1 MTRNDTAEIKKRLN
15 EQLER
20 VLEHFWKGYV
30 KRGKIAYCA
39 PTGRKDD
46 LGSFQVYLATV
57 GKYTR
62 GSWVRSSA
70 RIGGDEI
77 NLFAYGLT
85 GNHRATTEEVFD
97 RAREFVGLDNS
108 RPETAE
114 ERREREQREAD
125 WAEQRAADAR
135 IAEEKE
141 RQRQRSASSIWAECI
156 TITGTH
162 AEAYLVDGRGIPVPP
177 GGWYDV
183 LRFHPRLHLYPDEIP
198 SASNPAFPCMVCRVD
213 DVFGDLTAIWRIY
226 LDPKKPAKA
235 PIREAKMGFGP
246 AAGGAIRLGGM
257 AEHIGS
263 AEGAETALAA
273 NALIKY
279 RYPVWSMMS
288 TSGLIGFEVPMEVEW
303 ISGFPDG
310 DKPWKKE
317 GNDIVLAE
325 PAGRAAMRRLGE
337 RLLALDKRFDTQ
349 PEPRMKAD
357 YNDVWNARRRME
369 ACA

>member
-1 MTRNDTAEIKKRLN
+1 MTRYDTAEIKKRLN

-20 VLEHFWKGYV
+20 VLDHFWKGYV

-46 LGSFQVYLATV
+46 LGSFQVYLARV
-57 GKYTR
+57 GKYER
-62 GSWVRSSA
+62 GAWVRSSA
-70 RIGGDEI
+70 SIGGDEI

-85 GNHRATTEEVFD
+85 GNHRATSEDVFD
-97 RAREFVGLDNS
+97 RAREFVGLES
-108 RPETAE
+108 GRQETPE
-114 ERREREQREAD
+114 ERRQRERREAD
-125 WAEQRAADAR
+125 AAEKRAADDRRAVEQERAR
-135 IAEEKE
+135 VLTAGGIWTECV
-141 RQRQRSASSIWAECI
+141 SIE
-156 TITGTH
+156 GTL
-162 AEAYLVDGRGIPVPP
+162 AEAYLVDARGIPVPS
-177 GGWYDV
+177 GGWYDA
-183 LRFHPRLHLYPDEIP
+183 LRYHPRLLLYPGESP
-198 SASNPAFPCMVCRVD
+198 SQSNQAFPCLVCRVD
-213 DVFGDLTAIWRIY
+213 DVFGDLTALWRIY

-235 PIREAKMGFGP
+235 PIREPKMGFGP
-246 AAGGAIRLGGM
+246 AAGGAIRLGGV
-257 AEHIGS
+257 AEHIGA
-263 AEGAETALAA
+263 AEGAESALGA

-337 RLLALDKRFDTQ
+337 RVRALDKRFDTQ
-349 PEPRMKAD
+349 PEPRMKSD
-357 YNDVWNARRRME
+357 YNDIWQARRRLE
-369 ACA
+369 ACT